1 MGGEKTPHESSA
13 DASSSG
19 ADARAVPL
27 DGDEFVVVEQ
37 ENLRQQADLP
47 GKGPS
52 PVSPADSAALGYV
65 LNAAQRWFIFGWEGL
80 MVASLGLVFFHFS
93 QNKHV
98 VLLFFRSLSPTG
110 TSTLQTQLTTLF
122 LLAPLPPPPVPSI
135 RSYRL
140 HTIKAFVSAGVSG
153 VVELSRQYVCVI
165 DVVFYVLCL
174 KSANFA
180 HPVRRRFSPSIEF
193 FSRSLYPG
201 WNTPDAF
208 SFPPFFPHV
217 F

>member
-65 LNAAQRWFIFGWEGL
+65 LNAAQ
-80 MVASLGLVFFHFS
+80 SC
-93 QNKHV
+93 
-98 VLLFFRSLSPTG
+98 
-110 TSTLQTQLTTLF
+110 LF
-122 LLAPLPPPPVPSI
+122 LGGRASWW
-135 RSYRL
+135 RRWAWCFFTYHRTNTFCYS
-140 HTIKAFVSAGVSG
+140 SA
-153 VVELSRQYVCVI
+153 LSRQQ
-165 DVVFYVLCL
+165 VLQL
-174 KSANFA
+174 FKLNLQ
-180 HPVRRRFSPSIEF
+180 H
-193 FSRSLYPG
+193 
-201 WNTPDAF
+201 
-208 SFPPFFPHV
+208 
-217 F
+217 

>member
-80 MVASLGLVFFHFS
+80 MVASLGLVFFHLS
-93 QNKHV
+93 QNKH
-98 VLLFFRSLSPTG
+98 VLLFFRSFSPTG
-110 TSTLQTQLTTLF
+110 TSTLQTQLTTLI
-122 LLAPLPPPPVPSI
+122 LLAPLPPPPF
-135 RSYRL
+135 RAQSYRL
-140 HTIKAFVSAGVSG
+140 HTINAFVLPESVA
-153 VVELSRQYVCVI
+153 L
-165 DVVFYVLCL
+165 LNCL
-174 KSANFA
+174 TTTCA
-180 HPVRRRFSPSIEF
+180 
-193 FSRSLYPG
+193 
-201 WNTPDAF
+201 
-208 SFPPFFPHV
+208 
-217 F
+217 